1 MNREIVEKEILS
13 LQNKTIVAELPTSFG
28 KTKIALSIMNKRAT
42 ENDKILIVIPKLI
55 LIENWKEEIKKWG
68 YDKYLDSIT
77 FVTYYSFPKKVGHWD
92 LVIFD
97 EAHHLSERCL
107 CEIGNTI
114 LIDNSVLISATIG
127 RDKKKEIKKT
137 FKDACFYYISLKKAI
152 AEDILPDPEVYLMP
166 LTLNQSLLS
175 EKIIKNKNAKG
186 KTLTCSFDNMWTYI
200 RNYKNNRIEIPC
212 TPSNYHRDMC
222 KEIEFYRNKY
232 LRTRSEALKN
242 KWLKLCGERLKW
254 LSNQKESRVSSIL
267 ECLSKERV
275 LTFCNSIE
283 QTERLGSHSINSK
296 KGDNDIIIQ
305 EFNSGKI
312 NHITACNMVDEG
324 VNLVNCRVGL
334 YANLS
339 NSERLIKQRLGRLLR
354 HPNPIIIIPY
364 FLGTREME
372 IVDKMLED
380 YNKDLVHRISDLKEI
395 KL

>member
-13 LQNKTIVAELPTSFG
+13 LRNKTIVAELPTSFG

-42 ENDKILIVIPKLI
+42 ESSKILIVIPKLI

-68 YDKYLDSIT
+68 YEKYLNNIT
-77 FVTYYSFPKKVGHWD
+77 FVTYYSFPKKVGYWD

-114 LIDNSVLISATIG
+114 FVCNSILISATIG

-137 FKDACFYYISLKKAI
+137 FEEACFYYVSLKKAI

-242 KWLKLCGERLKW
+242 KWLRLCGERLKW
-254 LSNQKESRVSSIL
+254 LSNQKESKVSSIL
-267 ECLSKERV
+267 EYLSKERV

-305 EFNSGKI
+305 EFNSNKF

-380 YNKDLVHRISDLKEI
+380 YNKDLIHRITDIADI
-395 KL
+395 KV